1 LALALNCRAGQ
12 VGHLR
17 SAIRSKLELR
27 KGQSDGGL
35 IHNRSV
41 NFTCRLGCK
50 PPSADQFSVEH
61 HRIARRTSAK
71 PLAIVPQ
78 EITTCVTPMRGEVVG
93 ALQEKRVVKDS
104 PSVWVKIPPVNPNPF
119 PWRHGC
125 VACRLSLL
133 AFFRECG
140 KFFRRGRQSRL
151 SLATVGEECFEF
163 EVILRRQ
170 PLSQKPKSRD
180 GLGHAFFEQRQG

>member
-1 LALALNCRAGQ
+1 PQRGDQ
-12 VGHLR
+12 SPVEPQR
-17 SAIRSKLELR
+17 SA
-27 KGQSDGGL
+27 
-35 IHNRSV
+35 
-41 NFTCRLGCK
+41 
-50 PPSADQFSVEH
+50 
-61 HRIARRTSAK
+61 RRPSAK

-78 EITTCVTPMRGEVVG
+78 EISACVIPIRGEVVG
-93 ALQEKRVVKDS
+93 ALPEKRVVQDS

-140 KFFRRGRQSRL
+140 KFLRRGRQSRL

-163 EVILRRQ
+163 EAIFHRTA
-170 PLSQKPKSRD
+170 LSQEPISAD
-180 GLGHAFFEQRQG
+180 